1 MLVTSI
7 FLLFLQF
14 VFLSKKSSTISAK
27 KKSWSINPFN
37 LDKST
42 FVLYGKDLLY
52 LLPSLLWLVKIV
64 RCDTILQ
71 ESVLASGTSFFTGGD
86 ISPNGKEVLVKDA
99 DKIYYYAPVDGDY
112 LSALTHPGVEVPYHK
127 ERLGESVCWSADG
140 SSYYT
145 LGEDNHAV
153 LYRYDRQ

>member
-1 MLVTSI
+1 M
-7 FLLFLQF
+7 
-14 VFLSKKSSTISAK
+14 
-27 KKSWSINPFN
+27 
-37 LDKST
+37 
-42 FVLYGKDLLY
+42 
-52 LLPSLLWLVKIV
+52 VKIYCTCCRRYCGWSRSLGV
-64 RCDTILQ
+64 IAPSYKKQL
-71 ESVLASGTSFFTGGD
+71 LASGTSLFTGGD